1 MEDKMKTTEEQEKI
15 LEKKIEN
22 QRIRQISKNKNKK
35 KKQREKL
42 K

>member
-35 KKQREKL
+35 KSREKN
-42 K
+42 